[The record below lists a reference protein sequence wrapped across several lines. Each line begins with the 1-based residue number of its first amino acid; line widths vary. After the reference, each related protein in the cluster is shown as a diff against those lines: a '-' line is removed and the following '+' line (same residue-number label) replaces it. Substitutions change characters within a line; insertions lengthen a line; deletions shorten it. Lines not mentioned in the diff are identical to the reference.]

1 MARPT
6 SRLGASLQGLQP
18 LTELAQ
24 RGGALLSDRLVEAR
38 SGRPL
43 RVGEHRDDRFDVVAF
58 FSGEPE
64 QLYQLR
70 MWLGPLT
77 ELSHHLPV
85 ALLLRDAR
93 NARAVA
99 EESDLPVRM
108 SRRTEECNAWIVG
121 CGARLVLYVNQN
133 TQNFQTLRL
142 SRPVHA
148 HLSHGES
155 EKVSMV
161 SNQLKAYDRVF
172 TAGPAARQRILGHLV
187 DFDEAHLVDVGRPQL
202 DVHAARRHLSIGPR
216 TTVLYAPTWE
226 GDSPAMA
233 YGSVASQGVEIATA
247 VLASPD
253 HRLLYRPHPQTGRFS
268 RATRA
273 ADQRIRTLVDRAR
286 AADPA
291 AGHLVDTGT
300 DFGWQLDEADLCVC
314 DVSAVAFDWLATG
327 KPMVLTASHSDS
339 ASAGRTTQQLPR
351 LGPGEAPRVL
361 ERLAEESDPAHRA
374 RLHQLVEHHF
384 GDTSPGASMARFIA
398 ACRDT
403 VAERR
408 AQLGE
413 A

>member
-18 LTELAQ
+18 LSELAR
-24 RGGALLSDRLVEAR
+24 RGGSLLSDRLVEAR
-38 SGRPL
+38 SARPL

-70 MWLGPLT
+70 MWLGPLA

-99 EESDLPVRM
+99 GESDLPVRM
-108 SRRTEECNAWIVG
+108 SRRTEECNAWL
-121 CGARLVLYVNQN
+121 GASGTRLVLYVNQN

-142 SRPVHA
+142 ARPVHA

-172 TAGPAARQRILGHLV
+172 TAGPAARERILTHLV
-187 DFDEAHLVDVGRPQL
+187 DFDPAHFVDVGRPQL
-202 DVHAARRHLSIGPR
+202 DVHGQRRHLPGTAR

-233 YGSVASQGVEIATA
+233 YGSVASQGVEIASA
-247 VLASPD
+247 VLASPG

-273 ADQRIRTLVDRAR
+273 ADDEIRALVDRTGST
-286 AADPA
+286 DPT

-339 ASAGRTTQQLPR
+339 TSAGPTTQQLPR
-351 LGPGEAPRVL
+351 LGAGEAPRVL
-361 ERLAEESDPAHRA
+361 ERLAEESDPEHQA
-374 RLHQLVEHHF
+374 RLQRLVEHHF
-384 GDTSPGASMARFIA
+384 GDTSPGASMTRFVA
-398 ACRDT
+398 ACCDA

-408 AQLGE
+408 TRLGE

>member
-1 MARPT
+1 MARPAR
-6 SRLGASLQGLQP
+6 RLGAYLKDLQP
-18 LTELAQ
+18 LTELAR
-24 RGGALLSDRLVEAR
+24 RGSSLLADRVVEAR
-38 SGRPL
+38 DVRTL
-43 RVGEHRDDRFDVVAF
+43 RVGEHGDDRFDVVAF
-58 FSGEPE
+58 FAGEPE

-70 MWLGPLT
+70 MWLGPLA
-77 ELSHHLPV
+77 ELSRHLPV

-99 EESDLPVRM
+99 TETDLPVRM
-108 SRRTEECNAWIVG
+108 SRRTEECNAWLAAG
-121 CGARLVLYVNQN
+121 GARLVLYVNQN

-142 SRPVHA
+142 ARPVHA

-172 TAGPAARQRILGHLV
+172 TAGPAARERILSHLV
-187 DFDEAHLVDVGRPQL
+187 DFDPAHLVDVGRPQL
-202 DVHAARRHLSIGPR
+202 DVHAERRHLPDTPR

-233 YGSVASQGVEIATA
+233 YGSVASQGVDIATA
-247 VLASPD
+247 VLASPA
-253 HRLLYRPHPQTGRFS
+253 HRLLYRPHPQTGRLS
-268 RATRA
+268 RATKE
-273 ADQRIRTLVDRAR
+273 ADQRIRGLVAR
-286 AADPA
+286 ANAQDPA

-300 DFGWQLDEADLCVC
+300 GFGWQLDEADLCVC

-339 ASAGRTTQQLPR
+339 TSAGPTTERLPR
-351 LGPGEAPRVL
+351 LGPDEAPHVL
-361 ERLAEESDPAHRA
+361 DRLARESDARHRA

-384 GDTSPGASMARFIA
+384 GDTTPGASMTRFVV

-408 AQLGE
+408 ARLGE